1 MNKTFSRILLISIVF
16 VFSCNLN
23 AQNIN
28 TELSCDTA
36 RLRFRAVAEIGFV
49 AVLAHHIQ
57 VGEPGTYFDYV
68 QAGGQDVLFPT
79 TRFSLEMDV
88 KRRNTFILLYQ
99 PLRLET
105 QSLLR
110 DDVVLN
116 GLTFP
121 GSTGIRCLYNFPFYR
136 LSYLRELTREKKNF
150 SFAIGGSLQIR
161 NATITFESVDGRLY
175 TDNRGIGPVPALKIR
190 SRIDFNNCFY
200 SEFEAD
206 GIYAP
211 VSYLNGSDNEIVG
224 AILDASLRTGAK
236 VNSMTNMF
244 LNLRYLGGGAIGTDT
259 GDVWPGDGYVK
270 NWLNF
275 LNVTAGFVL
284 KL

>member
-1 MNKTFSRILLISIVF
+1 MRTKIFLLCFILLSEV
-16 VFSCNLN
+16 SLT
-23 AQNIN
+23 AQKGYF
-28 TELSCDTA
+28 ESDCDTSKIK
-36 RLRFRAVAEIGFV
+36 FRAVAEAGFIS
-49 AVLAHHIQ
+49 VLAHKIQ
-57 VGEPGTYFDYV
+57 LGENGTYFNYV
-68 QAGGQDVLFPT
+68 KDGGQDVLFPS
-79 TRFSLEMDV
+79 TRFSIELDLN
-88 KRRNTFILLYQ
+88 KRNTFIILYQ

-110 DDVVLN
+110 NDLVSN
-116 GLTFP
+116 GITFP
-121 GSTGIRCLYNFPFYR
+121 ASTGINCLYNFPFYR
-136 LSYLRELTREKKNF
+136 FSYLRELTKNNGKF
-150 SFAIGGSLQIR
+150 NIAIGGSLQIR
-161 NATITFESVDGRLY
+161 NATISFESTDGSLY

-190 SRIDFNNCFY
+190 STLKLNKCFY

-224 AILDASLRTGAK
+224 AILDASLRLGAE
-236 VNSMTNMF
+236 VNVLTNMF
-244 LNLRYLGGGAIGTDT
+244 LNIRYLGGGATGTDT

-275 LNVTAGFVL
+275 LNVSAGFVL